1 MTAVEILLKIKALFE
16 RKGVDDAKESVDSLG
31 NAGKEAG
38 ASASQGMSDAAHSA
52 KEAGEA
58 ASEGMGKVADAAGN
72 AGDAFKQ
79 AGDAAGQMGTQTASA
94 ATLSAG
100 NIGKVT
106 AVVTALAGI
115 VKMVNEALVEG
126 QHALEGITVDN
137 LAAGVESNREAVER
151 LARAYESASKMRTLL
166 ASAQTAGIDML
177 RQEQLA
183 SLELAKAR
191 ELASAKDDDERRRIE
206 LRYAAQAKEIGSER
220 DADAAKVR
228 MAQLRA
234 EREEIDR
241 QIADRK
247 EQLADEEAAT
257 ARASR
262 AFMAKNAEAGEKEAS
277 YWANTPIWAG
287 ITGAAK
293 DAEMTRREADTLK
306 SAFEE
311 GAAQIRASV
320 DAIAELERRREE
332 NDLETRR
339 AMSDLQ
345 VTRTLQQ
352 AGEISG
358 ATASR
363 DLEKSIADRKAEEE
377 RRREAEERAARR
389 KAEAD
394 RLNAGIE
401 ANNERGEE
409 LQRKYQEVRETY
421 APKLA
426 AARERAQVER
436 QSAANAAR
444 AFGAF
449 RREGTDSTVGGY
461 DKVVASA
468 NQRAQSAASE
478 LASMEREL
486 AATLDAITAELRRL
500 KEDSKN
506 KAKQIRSLPN

>member
-1 MTAVEILLKIKALFE
+1 MTAAEILLKIKALFE
-16 RKGVDDAKESVDSLG
+16 RKGVDDAKEAVDSLG

-38 ASASQGMSDAAHSA
+38 AAASEGMSDAVDAA

-58 ASEGMGKVADAAGN
+58 ASEGMGKVADAAGE
-72 AGDAFKQ
+72 AGDALRQ
-79 AGDAAGQMGTQTASA
+79 AGDSAGQMGNQTASA

-106 AVVTALAGI
+106 AVVTSLAGI
-115 VKMVNEALVEG
+115 VKMVTEAMVEG
-126 QHALEGITVDN
+126 QHVMEGIKVDN

-151 LARAYESASKMRTLL
+151 LARAYESASKMRALL

-206 LRYAAQAKEIGSER
+206 LRYAAQSREIGSER
-220 DADAAKVR
+220 DADAAKAR

-247 EQLADEEAAT
+247 EQLADEEAA
-257 ARASR
+257 AAKVGR
-262 AFMAKNAEAGEKEAS
+262 AFFVKNAEAGEKESS
-277 YWANTPIWAG
+277 YWTNMP
-287 ITGAAK
+287 ITGAFGLK
-293 DAEMTRREADTLK
+293 KNAEMTRAEADRLQA
-306 SAFEE
+306 AFEE

-345 VTRTLQQ
+345 VTRTMQQ
-352 AGEISG
+352 AGAISD

-363 DLEKSIADRKAEEE
+363 DLEKAIADRKAEEK

-436 QSAANAAR
+436 QSAASAAR